1 MSTPLKNA
9 KNKPIRIIDEKSLFP
24 QLKLFNS
31 CINLSQLIS
40 DYFLNKSSLTNL
52 TNNQMKPIT
61 DFKEKLNINIEI
73 IYKEILNDKIF
84 MNDLNILYNSI
95 NSIINHLEE
104 YYKKFIDDQKIKI
117 LFDLNEQL
125 NDYLNNIPKEKDK
138 KLNYFISPSSK
149 VSDNHIIEQ
158 INKFISLNEKDEQE
172 SKETIIIHKENNFDN
187 LSEIGIKESDKD
199 SIFEDEKEIIKH
211 LFKDKKPN
219 EKIFKNEDEFELNE
233 DLSFLNQ
240 KYKRNKDVVN
250 LDD

>member
-9 KNKPIRIIDEKSLFP
+9 KNKPIRILDEKSLFP

-95 NSIINHLEE
+95 NSII
-104 YYKKFIDDQKIKI
+104 I
-117 LFDLNEQL
+117 
-125 NDYLNNIPKEKDK
+125 
-138 KLNYFISPSSK
+138 
-149 VSDNHIIEQ
+149 
-158 INKFISLNEKDEQE
+158 
-172 SKETIIIHKENNFDN
+172 
-187 LSEIGIKESDKD
+187 
-199 SIFEDEKEIIKH
+199 
-211 LFKDKKPN
+211 
-219 EKIFKNEDEFELNE
+219 
-233 DLSFLNQ
+233 
-240 KYKRNKDVVN
+240 
-250 LDD
+250 